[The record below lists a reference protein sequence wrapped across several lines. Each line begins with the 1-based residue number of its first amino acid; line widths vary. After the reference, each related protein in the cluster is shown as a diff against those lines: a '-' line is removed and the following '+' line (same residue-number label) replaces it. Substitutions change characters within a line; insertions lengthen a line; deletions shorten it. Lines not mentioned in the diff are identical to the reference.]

1 MISPKIGL
9 ILACEKSGGIGYNDE
24 LPWQLT
30 KEFDYYKSISKNA
43 LVICG
48 KGTFAEQNL
57 FKNHYAKFFV
67 VSRSTTNSDDK
78 NKDNQITESGHA
90 YQFYTSVE
98 QAIQQAK
105 TEVKPELG
113 QKILIIGGAPI
124 YDYCFREKLA
134 DYCLITRIDEDF
146 KFDKKIALDDLVKN
160 YSRIDV
166 EKSFKRF
173 NKILADDETKIVEP
187 MITIQEEINRK
198 TNEVVKY
205 FVEVYKVKKETDL

>member
-9 ILACEKSGGIGYNDE
+9 ILACEKSGGIGYKDE

-67 VSRSTTNSDDK
+67 VSRSNSDEMISK
-78 NKDNQITESGHA
+78 GNQITESGHA
-90 YQFYTSVE
+90 YQFCTSVE
-98 QAIQQAK
+98 KAIQQAK
-105 TEVKPELG
+105 AEVKPELD

-134 DYCLITRIDEDF
+134 DYCLITRIDENF
-146 KFDKKIALDDLVKN
+146 KFDKKIALDDLQKN
-160 YSRIDV
+160 YSKIDV
-166 EKSFKRF
+166 KNTKGF
-173 NKILADDETKIVEP
+173 NKILAEDVTRDVEP
-187 MITIQEEINRK
+187 MINLQEEINKK
-198 TNEVVKY
+198 TNQVVKY
-205 FVEVYKVKKETDL
+205 FVEVYAVKKETDL